1 MKEILYGRQAVR
13 ECLRAHRRHIHRVLL
28 AEGVKETG
36 IITEILTLAQALKV
50 PSAHVPRVYLEGLS
64 EAAQGVGLEVG
75 AYPYVS
81 VDEILKSAQKYHEP
95 PFLLALDHLQD
106 PHNFGA
112 LVRTAEAVGVHGVII
127 PERRAVGVTP
137 AVVSASAGASEH
149 MRIAQVTNLVRTLK
163 ALKTEGVWIVGLE
176 NTPDS
181 LLYHTAD
188 LNRPLVLLVG
198 AEGLGIS
205 RLARETCDMVIRLP
219 MRGHV
224 QSLNAS
230 VAGGIALYAAWAAR
244 GFPSHSVDTHPRFV
258 L

>member
-1 MKEILYGRQAVR
+1 MREVLYGRHPVR

-36 IITEILTLAQALKV
+36 IITEIVTLAQALKV
-50 PSAHVPRVYLEGLS
+50 PIARVPRAHLENLS
-64 EAAQGVGLEVG
+64 DAAQGVGLEVG
-75 AYPYVS
+75 AYPYVP
-81 VDEILKSAQKYHEP
+81 VEEMLQSAHKRNEP
-95 PFLLALDHLQD
+95 PFLLALDHVQD

-127 PERRAVGVTP
+127 AERRAVEVTP

-163 ALKTEGVWIVGLE
+163 ALKKDEGLWIVGLE

-181 LLYHTAD
+181 LPYYTAD
-188 LNRPLVLLVG
+188 LNCPLVLLVG
-198 AEGLGIS
+198 AEGSGLS

-219 MRGHV
+219 MRGRV

-230 VAGGIALYAAWAAR
+230 VAGGVALYAAWAAR
-244 GFPSHSVDTHPRFV
+244 GFPSFSA
-258 L
+258 

>member
-1 MKEILYGRQAVR
+1 MADSPVKELLYGRQPVR
-13 ECLRAHRRHIHRVLL
+13 ECLRARRRHIHSLLL
-28 AEGVKETG
+28 AEGVRETG
-36 IITEILTLAQALKV
+36 IVAEIIALAGQLGIPV
-50 PSAHVPRVYLEGLS
+50 VRTPRAYLEKVS

-81 VDEILKSAQKYHEP
+81 VGEILRLARARSEQ

-112 LVRTAEAVGVHGVII
+112 LLRSAEAVGVHGVVI

-149 MRIAQVTNLVRTLK
+149 VRIARVTNLVRTLMDLK
-163 ALKTEGVWIVGLE
+163 AENVWIVGLD

-181 LLYHTAD
+181 LPYYEVD
-188 LNRPLVLLVG
+188 LDRSLALLVG
-198 AEGLGIS
+198 AEGIGITH
-205 RLARETCDMVIRLP
+205 LARRTCDLVIRLP
-219 MRGHV
+219 MRGRV

-230 VAGGIALYAAWAAR
+230 VAGGIVLYAAWAAR
-244 GFPSHSVDTHPRFV
+244 GFSQ
-258 L
+258 

>member
-1 MKEILYGRQAVR
+1 MKEILYGRQPVR
-13 ECLRAHRRHIHRVLL
+13 ECLRAHRRHIHRLL
-28 AEGVKETG
+28 LGEGVRETG
-36 IITEILTLAQALKV
+36 IITEILSLARELKV
-50 PSAHVPRVYLEGLS
+50 PVARVPRERIEGLS
-64 EAAQGVGLEVG
+64 DAAQGVGLEVG

-81 VDEILKSAQKYHEP
+81 VEEILKSAHKRGEP

-112 LVRTAEAVGVHGVII
+112 LVRTAEAVGVHGVMI

-149 MRIAQVTNLVRTLK
+149 MRIARVTNLVRTLK
-163 ALKTEGVWIVGLE
+163 ALKAEGIWVVGLE
-176 NTPDS
+176 DTPGS
-181 LLYHTAD
+181 LPYHTAD
-188 LNRPLVLLVG
+188 LNRPLALLVG

-219 MRGHV
+219 MRGRV

-244 GFPSHSVDTHPRFV
+244 GFPSSSS
-258 L
+258 

>member
-1 MKEILYGRQAVR
+1 
-13 ECLRAHRRHIHRVLL
+13 LL
-28 AEGVKETG
+28 GEGVKETG
-36 IITEILTLAQALKV
+36 IITEIVSLARELKV
-50 PSAHVPRVYLEGLS
+50 PVVRVPRNHIESLS
-64 EAAQGVGLEVG
+64 DAAQGVGLEVG

-81 VDEILKSAQKYHEP
+81 VDEVLKLAHKRGEP

-137 AVVSASAGASEH
+137 VVVSASAGASEH

-163 ALKTEGVWIVGLE
+163 DLKAEGIWVVGLE
-176 NTPDS
+176 GTSGS
-181 LLYHTAD
+181 LPYHTAD

-198 AEGLGIS
+198 AEGWGIS

-219 MRGHV
+219 MRGRV

-244 GFPSHSVDTHPRFV
+244 GFPSCST
-258 L
+258 

>member
-1 MKEILYGRQAVR
+1 MLYGRQPVR
-13 ECLRAHRRHIHRVLL
+13 ECLRAHRRHIHRLL
-28 AEGVKETG
+28 LGEGVRETG
-36 IITEILTLAQALKV
+36 IIAEILTLARELKV
-50 PSAHVPRVYLEGLS
+50 PVAHVPRAYLESLS
-64 EAAQGVGLEVG
+64 DVAQGVSLEVG

-81 VDEILKSAQKYHEP
+81 IEEILKSAHKRGEQ

-112 LVRTAEAVGVHGVII
+112 LVRTAEAVGIHGVVI

-149 MRIAQVTNLVRTLK
+149 MRIAQVPNLVRALR

-176 NTPDS
+176 DAPGS
-181 LLYHTAD
+181 LPYYAAD
-188 LNRPLVLLVG
+188 LNRPLALLVG
-198 AEGLGIS
+198 AEGSGIS

-219 MRGHV
+219 MRGRV

-230 VAGGIALYAAWAAR
+230 VAGGVALYAAWAAR
-244 GFPSHSVDTHPRFV
+244 GFPSCS

>member
-1 MKEILYGRQAVR
+1 MREVLYGRQPVR
-13 ECLRAHRRHIHRVLL
+13 ECLRAHRRHIHRLL
-28 AEGVKETG
+28 LGEGVKETG
-36 IITEILTLAQALKV
+36 IITEILTLARELNV
-50 PSAHVPRVYLEGLS
+50 PVARVPRTYMENLS
-64 EAAQGVGLEVG
+64 DAAQGVSLEVG

-81 VDEILKSAQKYHEP
+81 VKEILKSAHKHGEQ
-95 PFLLALDHLQD
+95 PFLLVLDHLQD

-149 MRIAQVTNLVRTLK
+149 MRIAQVTNLVRALRELK
-163 ALKTEGVWIVGLE
+163 AEGVWIVGLE
-176 NTPDS
+176 DIPSS
-181 LLYHTAD
+181 LPYYVAD
-188 LNRPLVLLVG
+188 LNRPLALLIG
-198 AEGLGIS
+198 AEGIGIS

-230 VAGGIALYAAWAAR
+230 VAGGIALYTAWAAR
-244 GFPSHSVDTHPRFV
+244 GFPSRS